1 MSMKI
6 AAIIVAIFCIGIGA
20 YVLMTDH
27 ATENNTIAIDP
38 DYGTVIVD
46 DEYGTVEIT
55 SYDPPNVTYQATANV
70 GFAFLSWQD
79 NTGTVIGTDTTITV
93 DSSAIITACFEPCS
107 SRTVTYSWSCPVSFS
122 GNTVVTETVSE
133 TVTYDNNDY
142 LTAES
147 SDAVRQAT
155 VDDPTPISLIDPD
168 NADVQIIVAYLAS
181 ITSGMTNLQKAT
193 VILYW
198 VQTAIVYE
206 TDLELY
212 GQTEYWATPIECLFN
227 AHGDCEDTAVLFCSI
242 ASAMGFQVALVGFSD
257 HMGAAIIV
265 DGISDGQTYTS
276 TDGAVYTYCE
286 TATDQAWL
294 PGNISTSYASAEY
307 SLTEYASAEG
317 SL

>member
-6 AAIIVAIFCIGIGA
+6 AAIIVAILCIGIGA

-27 ATENNTIAIDP
+27 TNETSTITADP

-70 GFAFLSWQD
+70 GFAFVSWQD

-133 TVTYDNNDY
+133 TVTYDNADY
-142 LTAES
+142 ITAES

-155 VDDPTPISLIDPD
+155 VDDPTPVSLIDPD
-168 NADVQIIVAYLAS
+168 DADVQIIVAYLSS
-181 ITSGMTNLQKAT
+181 ITSGMTDLQKAT

-276 TDGAVYTYCE
+276 TDGEVYTYCE

-294 PGNISTSYASAEY
+294 PGNISASYANASY
-307 SLTEYASAEG
+307 SLTEYTPQEVSE
-317 SL
+317 